1 MIDVHD
7 YLKDLVLTKNKD
19 YACFYSLEK
28 KEDYN
33 YNNYI
38 CYFSDNL
45 NYENNLITYAN
56 AEIYKIS
63 LSDFNGLTNSYE
75 TSSNSSISI
84 DNAIY
89 SNVVG
94 VADITKDVNLIR
106 SDLSSIAIN
115 PLYLSS
121 VLFALIMPVL
131 VGFIHHFFKIGG
143 ND

>member
-19 YACFYSLEK
+19 YICFYSLDKTE
-28 KEDYN
+28 EDIS
-33 YNNYI
+33 NNYT
-38 CYFSDNL
+38 CYFSDEL
-45 NYENNLITYAN
+45 NYSNSYINYDT

-63 LSDFNGLTNSYE
+63 LSDVNGLTTSYE
-75 TSSNSSISI
+75 TSSNSSVIS
-84 DNAIY
+84 NGVIY

-94 VADITKDVNLIR
+94 VADITTDINKIR
-106 SDLSSIAIN
+106 SDLANISIS
-115 PLYLSS
+115 PLYLSC
-121 VLFALIMPVL
+121 VLFALIIPTL